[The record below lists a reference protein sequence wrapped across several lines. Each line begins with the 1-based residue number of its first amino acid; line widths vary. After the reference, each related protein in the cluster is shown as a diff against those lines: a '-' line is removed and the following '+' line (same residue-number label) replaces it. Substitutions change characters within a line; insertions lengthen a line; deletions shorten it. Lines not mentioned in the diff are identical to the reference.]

1 MLSNEK
7 IYLSV
12 VIPSYKSSEP
22 LENNLPL
29 LVNFLSKKKF
39 IWEIIIVDDGSEDGG
54 KTEAIAKKFNCAF
67 LKNPVNQGKGAAL
80 RNGMLHANGLFRIFT
95 DADIPYETDVI
106 DKFVRYLDFK
116 EFDLVVGDRTLHESS
131 YFDDISPLRN
141 FGSRFF
147 SSIVGKFIT
156 TGVYDTQCGIKGFR
170 GTVADDL
177 FSVSRING
185 FTIDVELFYISFK
198 RNYDVKRLPVN
209 LRSQEGN
216 TVNVVKHGLLMLYD
230 IFVIIINFY
239 KGRYKKTNLYS
250 VEKSSGSILSENPI
264 AKEA

>member
-1 MLSNEK
+1 MATEK
-7 IYLSV
+7 TYLSI
-12 VIPSYKSSEP
+12 VIPSYKSSGP

-29 LVNFLSKKKF
+29 LINFLSKKEF
-39 IWEIIIVDDGSEDGG
+39 SWEIIIVDDGSEDGG
-54 KTEAIAKKFNCAF
+54 KTESVAKKFNCVF

-80 RNGMLHANGLFRIFT
+80 RNGMLHANGVFRIFT

-106 DKFVRYLDFK
+106 DKFIRYLDFK

-131 YFDDISPLRN
+131 YFEDISPLRN

-170 GTVADDL
+170 GSVADDL
-177 FSVSRING
+177 FSVSRIKG

-198 RNYDVKRLPVN
+198 RNYDVKRLPVR

-216 TVNVVKHGLLMLYD
+216 TVNVIKHGLLMLYD
-230 IFVIIINFY
+230 IFVIIINYY
-239 KGRYKKTNLYS
+239 KGRYKKAKINYAS
-250 VEKSSGSILSENPI
+250 VSPEIIVSENPTI
-264 AKEA
+264 KEA